1 MIQLTINGE
10 VRQEA
15 STDLMIRNTFE
26 LVSLISRYF
35 TLYPGDVVLTGTPS
49 GAGILPS
56 KSVLQLNL
64 DDRYH
69 FKASL
74 A

>member
-1 MIQLTINGE
+1 
-10 VRQEA
+10 
-15 STDLMIRNTFE
+15 MIRNTFE